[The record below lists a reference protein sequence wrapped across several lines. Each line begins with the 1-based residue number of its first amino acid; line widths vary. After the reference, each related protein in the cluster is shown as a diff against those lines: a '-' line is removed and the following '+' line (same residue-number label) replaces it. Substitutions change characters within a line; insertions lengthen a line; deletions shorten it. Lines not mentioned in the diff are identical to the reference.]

1 MSCFRIIIG
10 RVFVALLFKIE
21 QMRELTALLV
31 LIALFLSID
40 LILV

>member
-1 MSCFRIIIG
+1 MIVIIG

-21 QMRELTALLV
+21 GMEELTALLV

-40 LILV
+40 LILT

>member
-1 MSCFRIIIG
+1 MIVIG

-21 QMRELTALLV
+21 GMKELTALLV

-40 LILV
+40 VILT

>member
-1 MSCFRIIIG
+1 MIVIG

-21 QMRELTALLV
+21 GMEELTALLV

-40 LILV
+40 VILT